1 MAQNCPPKSF
11 RTITMS
17 KNLFHIS
24 ASGSLEECL
33 ESFYSATKA
42 ITDSLPAN
50 AHKSL
55 CTAFLAHY
63 TFIEAMREAAQD
75 QVSPR
80 LENIYEELSSILA
93 ESGITLTNHKA

>member
-1 MAQNCPPKSF
+1 
-11 RTITMS
+11 MS

-33 ESFYSATKA
+33 ESYLYAAQA
-42 ITDSLPAN
+42 ITDSLPAE

-55 CTAFLAHY
+55 CSAFLAHY
-63 TFIEAMREAAQD
+63 TFIGTIREAAQD

-80 LENIYEELSSILA
+80 LENIYKELSSILA